1 MSVKL
6 AFISAFCALALGTGS
21 RAEGIEVHHPYAI
34 STGVGGRTGA
44 VFLAIHNHN
53 GTDDALIDVRSD
65 AARLVQL
72 HQHVMTG
79 DGIMSMVHVT
89 DPVAVPADGEL
100 LLDRGGFHIMFMGL
114 NMPFD
119 DGALIPVTLV
129 FAQAG
134 EVQIEVPVDQSRFG
148 NTTDAG
154 ETDMSETD
162 MSETDMG
169 ETDMGDMDMG
179 DMDMATE

>member
-1 MSVKL
+1 MSYKSLLFGALMALFGAAPVL
-6 AFISAFCALALGTGS
+6 AD
-21 RAEGIEVHHPYAI
+21 GIEVHHPYAI
-34 STGVGGRTGA
+34 STGVGGRTA
-44 VFLAIHNHN
+44 AAFLAIHNHS
-53 GTDDALIDVRSD
+53 GTDDALVDVRSD

-79 DGIMSMVHVT
+79 DGVMSMTHVT
-89 DPVAVPADGEL
+89 EPVVVPAGGEL
-100 LLDRGGFHIMFMGL
+100 LLERGGYHIMFMGL

-148 NTTDAG
+148 DTM
-154 ETDMSETD
+154 EV
-162 MSETDMG
+162 
-169 ETDMGDMDMG
+169 GDMDMG